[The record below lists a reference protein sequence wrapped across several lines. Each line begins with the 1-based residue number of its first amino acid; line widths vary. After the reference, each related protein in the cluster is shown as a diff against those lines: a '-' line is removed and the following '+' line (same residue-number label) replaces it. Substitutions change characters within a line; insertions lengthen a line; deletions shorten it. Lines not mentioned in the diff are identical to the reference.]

1 MLLAGGCCVV
11 NLASTGRG
19 GPPPAQGA
27 VVVAMETKF
36 EPMPLAS
43 TLVGEA
49 DELAKAVAQH
59 VAKRTHL
66 QCVVTAS
73 LPEHA
78 SLFVADITGHVH
90 RAVLAAL
97 EHNKSAREK

>member
-19 GPPPAQGA
+19 GQPPAQGA

-78 SLFVADITGHVH
+78 T
-90 RAVLAAL
+90 RAQKKFACGWERARACVSSRGVSAA
-97 EHNKSAREK
+97 